1 MGLLALGSAVTA
13 VTAAAASMRL
23 RQQIAEIKSELVAKQ
38 VELRATEEQLQAA
51 RAELDA
57 AGTSLDAAQS
67 ERDDARAALDAA
79 QSQHDAAKSEADS
92 LQRELDAARS
102 ESVRLQAELE
112 AARVEPEPQEDDDR
126 QALREAA
133 ESAEERLKQAVSERD
148 AAREDVRKL
157 REDGDQQE
165 KVLREAAAWK
175 RRAEEAEDGLRQA
188 TVDVEGMRAE
198 IGELRSETKQQMD
211 QTVASFEELKREHDR
226 RHELD
231 LLEIELLRQQ
241 AKDAEAEAEKAKA
254 MTAESADSAEQRLA
268 EALAERDAAALQARE
283 SADRLQR
290 RLAVRSDELRHERS
304 KSRRLELDLIEL
316 RVKLDNESLGPAALH
331 LHAQIIELEARLA
344 EAERSRRD
352 LQERNDRLAQ
362 QVAEESEQA
371 AALEAAEER
380 AETAENEALSHL
392 GTIESLELRAAEVS
406 WLEAELAQ
414 VPMLVEAANRAK
426 EHAKGQ
432 VADLQRGHA
441 KERRDLIEQREAARR
456 ETQEAKSA
464 RDLPEETRAELERK
478 DGEIGKLETKVARL
492 EGELEGKDG
501 EINGWKRRQ
510 EGAEARAEREAE
522 AAAEARGERDE
533 LGRRVAELEQDVA
546 NRDAELGELRRGE
559 PSRDAAGEQPGAAV
573 LDLDGGSMSDL
584 LRVAAQLLDGVE
596 VPDAALEH
604 ADEVDKES
612 RERWRESVIE
622 GLHSLNEYATERGGF
637 SGGFYEWQQRGMAK
651 KYPFSTHRIAM
662 RDSDATASGKATS
675 AAREFE
681 IDGSVDGG
689 HRKINGAYVIQMES
703 HLTFSGSTPNVPR
716 IYFHDDTGG
725 ATGKVHVGFI
735 GPHKLVPTSGGF

>member
-23 RQQIAEIKSELVAKQ
+23 RQQIAEIRSELVAKQ
-38 VELRATEEQLQAA
+38 VELRAAEEQLQAA
-51 RAELDA
+51 RAEADA
-57 AGTSLDAAQS
+57 ALTSLDAAQS

-92 LQRELDAARS
+92 LQRELDAARD
-102 ESVRLQAELE
+102 EAGRLQAELE
-112 AARVEPEPQEDDDR
+112 TARAEPEPQEDGEL

-133 ESAEERLKQAVSERD
+133 ESAEERLSQAVSERD
-148 AAREDVRKL
+148 AAREEVRKL

-188 TVDVEGMRAE
+188 TVAVEEMRTE
-198 IGELRSETKQQMD
+198 IGELRGETKQQMD

-231 LLEIELLRQQ
+231 LFEIEQLRQRV
-241 AKDAEAEAEKAKA
+241 KDAEAEAEKARA
-254 MTAESADSAEQRLA
+254 MTAESAEAAQQRLA
-268 EALAERDAAALQARE
+268 ETLAERDAAARQTLE
-283 SADRLQR
+283 SAERLQR
-290 RLAVRSDELRHERS
+290 RLALRSDELRHERS

-316 RVKLDNESLGPAALH
+316 RLKLDNESLGPAALH
-331 LHAQIIELEARLA
+331 LHAQIIELEALLA
-344 EAERSRRD
+344 AAEQSRRD

-362 QVAEESEQA
+362 QLTQESGQA
-371 AALEAAEER
+371 AALKAAEER

-392 GTIESLELRAAEVS
+392 GTIESLELRAAEVDR
-406 WLEAELAQ
+406 LEAEITAIS
-414 VPMLVEAANRAK
+414 MEAAGANRVVTR
-426 EHAKGQ
+426 EN
-432 VADLQRGHA
+432 
-441 KERRDLIEQREAARR
+441 ERLRRAHEEEARVLREQREAAR
-456 ETQEAKSA
+456 QEAQAAREA
-464 RDLPEETRAELERK
+464 RDIPEATRAELEQK
-478 DGEIGKLETKVARL
+478 DARIAELDTQTARL
-492 EGELEGKDG
+492 EADLKRKDS
-501 EINGWKRRQ
+501 EIQGWKNKYG
-510 EGAEARAEREAE
+510 GAQGKADRGEQAAKEARDERDDLARQLAERKQ
-522 AAAEARGERDE
+522 D
-533 LGRRVAELEQDVA
+533 LE
-546 NRDAELGELRRGE
+546 NRDAELSELRRGE

-573 LDLDGGSMSDL
+573 LDLDGGSMSEL
-584 LRVAAQLLDGVE
+584 LRVAAKLLDGVE

-662 RDSDATASGKATS
+662 RDSDATASGKATG

-681 IDGSVDGG
+681 IDGGVDGG